1 VSKSAMIT
9 INDCWEEYFRNP
21 SEGLGT
27 TYERFILHDYFNW
40 LKSRYDVHTVLEA
53 PSFGMTG
60 VSGINSLW
68 WAAQGSK
75 VTVVDQACERLE
87 AIQRVWKETGLSADL
102 VFQPPESASLPF
114 ADGSFDMAWNFAA
127 LWHIKD
133 GEKYLAELARVA
145 KKVLFLCVP
154 NQQNIC
160 WVLRPHDSAHYE
172 LKNIRKD
179 WIISRLA
186 PRGWRLVKTGFFDV
200 PPWPD
205 IAMKKE
211 NILKMV
217 GLGRLAKSMES
228 SEAGG
233 GLCILDYFKGRA
245 PSMEKD
251 ILKYGFLERSPNW
264 LKTRWAHHRF
274 LIFEKSSD
282 ASTHPA

>member
-1 VSKSAMIT
+1 MTIT
-9 INDCWEEYFRNP
+9 ITNCWADYFERP
-21 SEGLGT
+21 AEGLGT
-27 TYERFILHDYFNW
+27 TYERFILHDYFAW
-40 LKSRYDVHTVLEA
+40 LKARYDIHTVLEA

-60 VSGINSLW
+60 VSGINSIW
-68 WAAQGSK
+68 WASQGSK
-75 VTVVDQACERLE
+75 VTVVDQSSARLE
-87 AIQRVWKETGLSADL
+87 AISKVWKDTGLAAD
-102 VFQPPESASLPF
+102 FFCQPPDSTVLPF

-127 LWHIKD
+127 LWHVKD
-133 GEKYLAELARVA
+133 GERYLAELARVA
-145 KKVLFLCVP
+145 RKALFLCVP

-160 WVLRPHDSAHYE
+160 WVLRPHDAGEYE
-172 LKNIRKD
+172 LKNIRTD

-186 PRGWRLVKTGFFDV
+186 PCGWRLMKTGFFDV

-211 NILKMV
+211 NMLRMV

-233 GLCILDYFKGRA
+233 LCILDYFNGRS

-264 LKTRWAHHRF
+264 LKKRWAHHRF
-274 LIFEKSSD
+274 LLFEKE
-282 ASTHPA
+282 